1 VLDIGASNVE
11 IARRAWEAWS
21 GGDFDGLFAL
31 LSPNVVFDTS
41 HLRDWPEPE
50 YVGHTGFRRFLTE
63 WLEVWEAFEVG
74 VDELV
79 AAPDGRVVS
88 VFWQRGKGRTSGLA
102 MDVKWA
108 LISMIRDDK
117 VLRIDVYESRQQ
129 ALEAVGLT
137 E

>member
-1 VLDIGASNVE
+1 MSRANLE
-11 IARRAWEAWS
+11 IARRAWDAWS

-31 LSPNVVFDTS
+31 LSQSVVFDTS

-50 YVGHTGFRRFLTE
+50 YVGHAGFRRFLTE
-63 WLEVWEAFEVG
+63 WLEVWDAFEVG

-108 LISMIRDDK
+108 LISTIRDDK
-117 VLRIDVYESRQQ
+117 VLRIDMYESRQQ